1 MDSTHLIVFLSL
13 WLILNSVLFNQVESF
28 EGRPTGRRRCK
39 KRRGKRADYIAF
51 PSNVIEDLGE
61 ASALVSN
68 WFVVAGV
75 VIVVVY

>member
-1 MDSTHLIVFLSL
+1 MDSTRLIVFLSL

-28 EGRPTGRRRCK
+28 EGRPRRRRCK

-51 PSNVIEDLGE
+51 PSNVSEDLGE